1 MNNRTHIRTTLS
13 AIVMSLMMVVLAIM
27 SIACGSVNLPIGDV
41 ADVLTGNSD
50 NLLVEYIVMNVRLPQ
65 TITAIMAGAALSV
78 SGLMLQTAFH
88 NPLAGPSVLG
98 ISNGAS
104 LGVALVVLASG
115 GLAQSI
121 GGMVATTM
129 AALIGALA
137 VTALLMAISATINS
151 RYTLLIAGLML
162 GYLISSV
169 ITLLTYSATEKGV
182 MTYVVWGMGSFT
194 GVTLRQS
201 LWMSA
206 GVITMLVISL
216 PMAKSLN
223 VMQLGER
230 YAENLGVSMKRLRL
244 MLLLVT
250 GILSAVVTA
259 FCGPIGFIG
268 LAVPHIVRMI
278 AKSDNFLILMP
289 MTIITG
295 AIVAL
300 ICNIICTL
308 PSDSIIPLAAV
319 TPMVGAP
326 VILFIILKQK
336 TH

>member
-13 AIVMSLMMVVLAIM
+13 AITMSLMMVVLAVM

-137 VTALLMAISATINS
+137 VTALLMAISASINS

-326 VILFIILKQK
+326 VILFIILKLK

>member
-13 AIVMSLMMVVLAIM
+13 AITMSLMMVVLAVM

>member
-13 AIVMSLMMVVLAIM
+13 AITMSLMMVVLAVM

-151 RYTLLIAGLML
+151 QYTLLIAGLML

-295 AIVAL
+295 AVVAL

>member
-13 AIVMSLMMVVLAIM
+13 AITMSLMMVVLAVM

-295 AIVAL
+295 AIIAL

>member
-13 AIVMSLMMVVLAIM
+13 AITMSLMMVVLAVM

-115 GLAQSI
+115 GLAQSV

-137 VTALLMAISATINS
+137 VTALLMVISATINS

-250 GILSAVVTA
+250 GVLSAVVTA